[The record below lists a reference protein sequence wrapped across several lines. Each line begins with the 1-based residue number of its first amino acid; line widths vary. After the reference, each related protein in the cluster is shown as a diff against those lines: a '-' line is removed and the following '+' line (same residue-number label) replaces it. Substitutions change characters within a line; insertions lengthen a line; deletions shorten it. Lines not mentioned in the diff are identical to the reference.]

1 ATPLAFAA
9 QAPGVPATAGEVE
22 ALRAGDAATR
32 EVRSDVD
39 ESLDR
44 LDAGPVHHHGR
55 GWADAA
61 REVDEVG
68 VDLVLDQRRAGRGAA
83 PAGVAPVEHDDVH
96 AGRRELAC
104 DQAAGDAGADDD
116 HVAVRVGVE
125 RPELC
130 RQAVADGPPR
140 VTALEIHGDRLRDEA
155 VIGTD

>member
-1 ATPLAFAA
+1 RRTDRAEQAERRVDAVARADVVGLEGLDLDAMPATPLAFAA

-61 REVDEVG
+61 REVD
-68 VDLVLDQRRAGRGAA
+68 
-83 PAGVAPVEHDDVH
+83 
-96 AGRRELAC
+96 
-104 DQAAGDAGADDD
+104 
-116 HVAVRVGVE
+116 
-125 RPELC
+125 
-130 RQAVADGPPR
+130 
-140 VTALEIHGDRLRDEA
+140 
-155 VIGTD
+155 